1 MCICEEDE
9 EVPVGFP
16 FLLTRY
22 FSEWNQ
28 LWLTRVEMAVASVH
42 QRISD
47 MERNRCI
54 KALLVWSGISR
65 NSRKNRIKA
74 FLLKGL
80 LALRRLRRSVMAWK
94 FILLSHSLVRIDAPK
109 PLRYVRMRP
118 IGSVTSGEQS
128 V

>member
-1 MCICEEDE
+1 MYICEEDE

-16 FLLTRY
+16 FVLSRY
-22 FSEWNQ
+22 FSQWNQ
-28 LWLTRVEMAVASVH
+28 LWLTRVEIAVASVH

-47 MERNRCI
+47 MERKRWI
-54 KALLVWSGISR
+54 KELLLWRKISR
-65 NSRKNRIKA
+65 NSRKHRIKA

-80 LALRRLRRSVMAWK
+80 LALRRLRRSLMAWK
-94 FILLSHSLVRIDAPK
+94 FILLGHSLVRFDAPK
-109 PLRYVRMRP
+109 PLRYVHMRP